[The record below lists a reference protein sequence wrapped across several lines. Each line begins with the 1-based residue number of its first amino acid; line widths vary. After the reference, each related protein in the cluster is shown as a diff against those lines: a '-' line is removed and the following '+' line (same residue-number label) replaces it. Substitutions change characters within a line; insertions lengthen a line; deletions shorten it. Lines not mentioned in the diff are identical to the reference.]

1 LFVFDH
7 EVNDKQDFFNL
18 NEIKSTEEA
27 GSSKDESGISVIAE
41 DNSPSLVDFP
51 LETRFEDIDD
61 ETRSHS
67 DIYEKLL
74 FEVRYEISKGG
85 INKIV
90 TEALDNQIEGNS
102 KPDYPIKHKRKK
114 TLAENEYLEEAL
126 KANYEWDR
134 SYVLKIE
141 EKLGLSYRQIY
152 KWYWDR
158 IKRDKKNCHR
168 EDQRMHLKSLKM
180 LNQPSL

>member
-1 LFVFDH
+1 MFVFDH
-7 EVNDKQDFFNL
+7 EVNDKQDHFNL

-27 GSSKDESGISVIAE
+27 GSFKDESGISVIAE
-41 DNSPSLVDFP
+41 DNSPSLVDFQ
-51 LETRFEDIDD
+51 LETRFEDFEDFENFNN
-61 ETRSHS
+61 ETHSHS
-67 DIYEKLL
+67 DNYDIHL
-74 FEVRYEISKGG
+74 FEIRREISNGG

-90 TEALDNQIEGNS
+90 TEALDNQFEGNS
-102 KPDYPIKHKRKK
+102 KAGYTVKHKRKK

-141 EKLGLSYRQIY
+141 EKLSLSYRQIY

-158 IKRDKKNCHR
+158 IKRDKKNCHQ
-168 EDQRMHLKSLKM
+168 EDQRVHPKSRKM
-180 LNQPSL
+180 